1 MIGIFF
7 RNYSKSIIWYY
18 YKRIVFVFLFYVQ
31 CFSKIDE
38 ICMQNNLFFCTKLNF
53 SLFGF
58 VSTKRYW
65 PTRNSILKHLQTN
78 FNCPI
83 IHRKCVKHLNLHYT
97 HFKPKFMTLFANVMG
112 LVIEINWRI
121 EFVMNVFM
129 YAMNLWQGIP
139 NID

>member
-1 MIGIFF
+1 MAF
-7 RNYSKSIIWYY
+7 SSEIIQNQLFCNIIRELYLSFY
-18 YKRIVFVFLFYVQ
+18 FMFSVFQKLTKFVCKTIY
-31 CFSKIDE
+31 
-38 ICMQNNLFFCTKLNF
+38 FFCTKLNF

-97 HFKPKFMTLFANVMG
+97 HFKPKFMTLFANVME